1 MTDTLY
7 RVSCTV
13 LSREADREDA
23 VQEALCR
30 AWEKRET
37 LKKPRYFQTW
47 LVRILLNACYDI
59 LRQDSR
65 VTPVEDVPAPEGDA
79 ARIPEQAMDLRDAVD
94 GLDRTLRLPVV
105 LYYAE
110 GFAVEEIAHM
120 LGITKGAVK
129 TRLCRARAILR
140 EKLAEEDERI

>member
-13 LSREADREDA
+13 LDREADREDA

-30 AWEKRET
+30 AWEKRDT

-59 LRQDSR
+59 LRRDSR
-65 VTPVEDVPAPEGDA
+65 VTPAEEVPLPEVPAPETEGV
-79 ARIPEQAMDLRDAVD
+79 MDLRDAVD
-94 GLDRTLRLPVV
+94 GLDQALRLPVV

-110 GFAVEEIAHM
+110 GFAVEEIARM
-120 LGITKGAVK
+120 LGLTKGAVK
-129 TRLCRARAILR
+129 TRLYRARAILR
-140 EKLAEEDERI
+140 ERLTEEDERI

>member
-13 LSREADREDA
+13 LDREADREDA

-30 AWEKRET
+30 AWEKRDT

-59 LRQDSR
+59 LRRDSR
-65 VTPVEDVPAPEGDA
+65 VTPAEEVPLPEVPAPETEG
-79 ARIPEQAMDLRDAVD
+79 AMDLRDAVD
-94 GLDRTLRLPVV
+94 SLDQALRLPMV

-110 GFAVEEIAHM
+110 GFAVEEIARM
-120 LGITKGAVK
+120 LGITRGAVK
-129 TRLCRARAILR
+129 TRLYRARAILR
-140 EKLAEEDERI
+140 ERLTEEDERI